1 MLLSYQQALRNER
14 LNAIEVFLATPFIV
28 MVTQFVPVLVTRLG
42 ASPLLLGI
50 LTSGGAL
57 MLTIASALGPAW
69 IRRAPNWPRNMTIPL
84 LIWRTVLVW
93 TPLLLFLPAYK
104 AEAIVATVVL
114 LHFASGISIYT
125 LTAFLSRMTL
135 PERVAHLVSMRWT
148 MLGIGMAVFT
158 VILAAILDALP
169 LPLSYLLACVLALI
183 ISIAGV
189 IALGQV
195 RVAPL
200 EHQPAARPHANTR
213 TFLTHLP
220 ARNYLL
226 ITLLAQ
232 IAVNAPSPL
241 ITLQMVRVLQA
252 TNVDYGWYLAIFWLS
267 LAGAGLVV
275 PQLTERFGNTL
286 VFAIA
291 CVGLGMQLVILAI
304 APVLPVTWAAG
315 FIGGPTSVMFQ
326 VTSYALMVQC
336 APLDKFEGYVGAH
349 TTVTNFA
356 LFIGPLLMSALVDS
370 GMSIAA
376 GLLASALLRAASG
389 MLALRLSLASQPA

>member
-1 MLLSYQQALRNER
+1 
-14 LNAIEVFLATPFIV
+14 
-28 MVTQFVPVLVTRLG
+28 
-42 ASPLLLGI
+42 
-50 LTSGGAL
+50 
-57 MLTIASALGPAW
+57 
-69 IRRAPNWPRNMTIPL
+69 MTIPL